1 MSAGENR
8 GIKKKQKRK
17 ENSLNEMKLIEL
29 KKEMGKIL
37 TIIVGS
43 VNIPLSISIRTIGL
57 KLSKDIN
64 ELNNTN
70 SLELI
75 NTYITFHISKQHII
89 FKWPQNIHQNT
100 TPSGIK

>member
-1 MSAGENR
+1 
-8 GIKKKQKRK
+8 
-17 ENSLNEMKLIEL
+17 MKLIEL
-29 KKEMGKIL
+29 KKGVGKVL

-75 NTYITFHISKQHII
+75 NTYITFHTSK
-89 FKWPQNIHQNT
+89 
-100 TPSGIK
+100 

>member
-1 MSAGENR
+1 MQVRIEEL
-8 GIKKKQKRK
+8 KKKRK

-29 KKEMGKIL
+29 KKGVGKVL

-43 VNIPLSISIRTIGL
+43 VNITLSISIRTIGL

-75 NTYITFHISKQHII
+75 NTYITFHTSK
-89 FKWPQNIHQNT
+89 
-100 TPSGIK
+100 

>member
-1 MSAGENR
+1 MQVRIEEL
-8 GIKKKQKRK
+8 KKKRK

-29 KKEMGKIL
+29 KKGVGKVL

-75 NTYITFHISKQHII
+75 NTYITFHTSK
-89 FKWPQNIHQNT
+89 
-100 TPSGIK
+100 